1 MRKVLHL
8 FLFSIIC
15 SLIACTPSVTPSSQQ
30 QEQQKPEEQ
39 QEKPEEKPEEKPQ
52 TPEVVPGKTITVTLA
67 GAEQQLMVN
76 AGESH
81 ECEIPFTLSP
91 AVDTVKTEVVT
102 TGFTDVTT
110 DVVFDKDSKVSGKV
124 KISSKDASISSA
136 SVSLKVSQK
145 GKYIS
150 DNWCTSNTI
159 TLKFATLE
167 LSTYRREF
175 YSSGNPGARVAV
187 RTNTGSYDCEVPAEY
202 QDWIIILDKNK
213 DGKNNILFSVVAN
226 ESTEPREGYFMVYDA
241 NRQQSAKYTLIQEGK
256 SEGSGHIHDW
266 DPEDADE
273 VIDF

>member
-1 MRKVLHL
+1 M
-8 FLFSIIC
+8 
-15 SLIACTPSVTPSSQQ
+15 
-30 QEQQKPEEQ
+30 
-39 QEKPEEKPEEKPQ
+39 
-52 TPEVVPGKTITVTLA
+52 
-67 GAEQQLMVN
+67 
-76 AGESH
+76 
-81 ECEIPFTLSP
+81 
-91 AVDTVKTEVVT
+91 
-102 TGFTDVTT
+102 
-110 DVVFDKDSKVSGKV
+110 
-124 KISSKDASISSA
+124 
-136 SVSLKVSQK
+136 SQK

-175 YSSGNPGARVAV
+175 YSSGNPGARVGV